1 MNGQHDTHGAPAGQP
16 GDDFFLS
23 GGYLCA
29 MPFLALVN
37 ETEVELA
44 DQVAIV
50 QALREGRID
59 GETWIK
65 DVDVEADW
73 EALAERFPE
82 LLEARGS

>member
-1 MNGQHDTHGAPAGQP
+1 
-16 GDDFFLS
+16 
-23 GGYLCA
+23 

-37 ETEVELA
+37 ETEVEVA
-44 DQVAIV
+44 DEAAIL

-65 DVDVEADW
+65 DLDVEADW

-82 LLEARGS
+82 LMKAAER

>member
-1 MNGQHDTHGAPAGQP
+1 
-16 GDDFFLS
+16 
-23 GGYLCA
+23 

-44 DQVAIV
+44 EEAAIL

-65 DVDVEADW
+65 DLDVEADW

-82 LLEARGS
+82 LMKAAER